1 MKEWQQ
7 YALAGTVGGAFIGM
21 VKGGLAGIVALAP
34 IGAVGALIGLALSR
48 VAHKPIRLPWQRR
61 NSAETESQRR

>member
-7 YALAGTVGGAFIGM
+7 YALAGAIGGGFMGLMKSGPIGF
-21 VKGGLAGIVALAP
+21 LAIAP

-61 NSAETESQRR
+61 NSAGTESQRR